1 VVFAVVGTGAAGF
14 AVDVAVTGAGVAGGG
29 GDIPRLLHSAGI
41 SEQVTYTM
49 PGHSRSS
56 TESLPQVK
64 ESRRGKSAGQ
74 DGGVLSTYEASY
86 SLMFISVL
94 VSTAPYFADNVSN

>member
-1 VVFAVVGTGAAGF
+1 MVFAAVGAGAAGF
-14 AVDVAVTGAGVAGGG
+14 SVGVAVTGAGVVGGG
-29 GDIPRLLHSAGI
+29 GGIPRLLHSAGI
-41 SEQVTYTM
+41 SVQVTYTM

-74 DGGVLSTYEASY
+74 DGGVLSTKEASY
-86 SLMFISVL
+86 SLRLISVL
-94 VSTAPYFADNVSN
+94 VSTAPYFADNASN